1 MVCREI
7 LVAQRSRGEKN
18 MKVKKEPIDSARL
31 RVLPRDGFSWID
43 RRFVRDGF
51 IELLPSE
58 AILLYFF
65 LVAVSD
71 AQGLSFYADP
81 TVGKLLKVSPEEL
94 SQARARL
101 IAADLILYRYPIYQ
115 VLRLPPK
122 RPPLVRLLCTK
133 SPPRGGEASIGEILG
148 KALKELHD

>member
-1 MVCREI
+1 MLHVIELRTVVETLGRGRVPDLDE
-7 LVAQRSRGEKN
+7 LV
-18 MKVKKEPIDSARL
+18 KEPA
-31 RVLPRDGFSWID
+31 
-43 RRFVRDGF
+43 
-51 IELLPSE
+51 
-58 AILLYFF
+58 Y